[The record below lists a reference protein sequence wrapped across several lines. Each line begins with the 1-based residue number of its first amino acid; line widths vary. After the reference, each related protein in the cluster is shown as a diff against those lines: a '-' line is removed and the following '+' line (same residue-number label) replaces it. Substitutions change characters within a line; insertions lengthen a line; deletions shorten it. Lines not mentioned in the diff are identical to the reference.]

1 MIIKPITYKD
11 FNGNERTENHCFHLS
26 KLDRT
31 KFMAKYNLQKV
42 MAGEEELTDPYQI
55 ITMLDEIIIKSHGV
69 RSDDGKR
76 FNRDDTFADS
86 AAYEAL
92 MNELMFGDDTDDK
105 VIAFMKGVIGED
117 A

>member
-1 MIIKPITYKD
+1 MIIKAITYKD

-26 KLDRT
+26 RLDRT
-31 KFMAKYNLQKV
+31 KLTAKYNLQKV
-42 MAGEEELTDPYQI
+42 IDGEEELTDSYQI
-55 ITMLDEIIIKSHGV
+55 ITILDEMIIKSHGV

-76 FNRDDTFADS
+76 FQRDDAFADS

-92 MNELMFGDDTDDK
+92 MNELLFGEDTIEK
-105 VIAFMKGVIGED
+105 VTAFIKGIIGED